1 MEWFAEIL
9 IDIPTFCQIK
19 TGSDAFKILVHAYLA
34 CQKIR
39 VKKQAIL
46 FMNSVNYIRKG
57 NSHDY
62 NLNIAFNLLN
72 TCTQKTHAINLDFI
86 QIGYMPICLY

>member
-19 TGSDAFKILVHAYLA
+19 TGSDAFKILVHVYLA

-46 FMNSVNYIRKG
+46 FMNSINCIRKG

-62 NLNIAFNLLN
+62 NSNIP
-72 TCTQKTHAINLDFI
+72 T
-86 QIGYMPICLY
+86 IC